1 MARKSYRRARP
12 NAAPPKAEQKPV
24 PGALSPEE
32 REAIKRQMTHDNLLN
47 MLHSQQLK
55 PIIAPSVDEL
65 RARYSLPVTR
75 GASKEE
81 RERLDVAF
89 DNSGVFD
96 QIQSSLTQHLTDMGQ
111 MPLTGFLG
119 YGALQNLAQEPLIR
133 ACVQTVADDLT
144 RKWIELVGGEESDA
158 ERVAKLDRL
167 QNRYHLQKVFH
178 DAAVMVG
185 LYGGAFIFIDT
196 GVAQNDLTYPLVI
209 NEDGWELR
217 QAKRLAFRVVDPVNV
232 TPCDYNCEDPL
243 AADYMQPRHWWVLGQ
258 KVHHS
263 RLLALVENEPPTL
276 LKPSYNFLGI
286 PRAQLLADY
295 VAHFKEARNHV
306 IDLAKKISLL
316 VFKTDTDQVF
326 ATPDGA
332 RMFDIKTSVLQRYR
346 DNNSIAVCDKER
358 EDIANVQTTIAG
370 ATDIVRQ
377 QLELVAAINRTP
389 AVKILA
395 ISPSGFNA
403 TGESDLKNYYDHVR
417 SQQELYRDAL
427 TKCLHA
433 IELKHF
439 NDIDAS
445 IDFEF
450 VELAEDNAT
459 AKTTNASMFAQTL
472 VNLIQNQV
480 ITAEEARQ
488 AVSNYP
494 DMGLDFLDG
503 LPPDG
508 PSTQM
513 LGGAEGDDPLAVALA
528 QLQAQQDT
536 PKAPPNAAP
545 PAPVAQGHNDADK
558 YNQAQIEA
566 DLREDKP
573 ESAPESTQSDRT
585 KRRA

>member
-12 NAAPPKAEQKPV
+12 RPEPPKAETKPV

-32 REAIKRQMTHDNLLN
+32 REFIKRQTVRENLLQL
-47 MLHSQQLK
+47 LHTPQ
-55 PIIAPSVDEL
+55 PNTFTVPSIEEV
-65 RARYSLPVTR
+65 RARYSLPVTM
-75 GASKEE
+75 GAPESV
-81 RERLDVAF
+81 REQLNLAF
-89 DNSGVFD
+89 DNVGGFA
-96 QIQSSLTQHLTDMGQ
+96 QIQSSLVQHLSDLGQ
-111 MPLTGFLG
+111 MPMASFLG

-144 RKWIELVGGEESDA
+144 RKWIEIVGGEEADA
-158 ERVAKLDRL
+158 ERVTKLDQL
-167 QNRYHLQKVFH
+167 QKRYHLQTVFH

-196 GVAQNDLTYPLVI
+196 GAAQEDLTYPLVI

-217 QAKRLAFRVVDPVNV
+217 QAKRIAFRVVDPVNV
-232 TPCDYNCEDPL
+232 TPCDYNCDNPL
-243 AADYMQPRHWWVLGQ
+243 AGDYMQPRHWWVLGQ

-295 VAHFKEARNHV
+295 VAHFKEARNYV

-326 ATPDGA
+326 ATPEGA

-358 EDIANVQTTIAG
+358 EDIANVQTSIAG

-427 TKCLHA
+427 IKCLHA

-439 NDIDAS
+439 NNIDAT

-450 VELAEDNAT
+450 VELAEDNAS
-459 AKTTNASMFAQTL
+459 AKATNANMFAQTL

-480 ITAEEARQ
+480 ISPEEARQ
-488 AVSNYP
+488 AVSNDP
-494 DMGLDFLDG
+494 DIGLDFLDG

-513 LGGAEGDDPLAVALA
+513 LGGAEGEDPVAAVLA
-528 QLQAQQDT
+528 QMQAKQD
-536 PKAPPNAAP
+536 APNAAP
-545 PAPVAQGHNDADK
+545 TAPAAQGHNDADK

-566 DLREDKP
+566 DLREDKQDA
-573 ESAPESTQSDRT
+573 APEGAKSN
-585 KRRA
+585 

>member
-12 NAAPPKAEQKPV
+12 RPEPPKAETKPV

-32 REAIKRQMTHDNLLN
+32 REFIKRQTVRENLLQL
-47 MLHSQQLK
+47 LHTPQ
-55 PIIAPSVDEL
+55 PNTFTVPSIEEV
-65 RARYSLPVTR
+65 RARYSLPVTM
-75 GASKEE
+75 GAPESV
-81 RERLDVAF
+81 REQLNLAF
-89 DNSGVFD
+89 DNVGGFA
-96 QIQSSLTQHLTDMGQ
+96 QIQSSLIQHLTDLGQ
-111 MPLTGFLG
+111 MPMASFLG

-144 RKWIELVGGEESDA
+144 RKWIEIIGGEEADA
-158 ERVAKLDRL
+158 ERVTKLDQL
-167 QNRYHLQKVFH
+167 QKRYHLQTVFH

-196 GVAQNDLTYPLVI
+196 GAEQEDLTYPLVI

-217 QAKRLAFRVVDPVNV
+217 QAKRIAFRVVDPVNV
-232 TPCDYNCEDPL
+232 TPCDYNCDNPL
-243 AADYMQPRHWWVLGQ
+243 AGDYMQPRHWWVLGQ

-427 TKCLHA
+427 IKCLHA

-439 NDIDAS
+439 NNIDAT

-450 VELAEDNAT
+450 VELAEDNAS
-459 AKTTNASMFAQTL
+459 AKATNANMFAQTL

-480 ITAEEARQ
+480 ISPEEARQ
-488 AVSNYP
+488 AVSNDP
-494 DMGLDFLDG
+494 DIGLDFLDG

-513 LGGAEGDDPLAVALA
+513 LGGAEGEDPVAAVLA
-528 QLQAQQDT
+528 QMQAKPD
-536 PKAPPNAAP
+536 APNTAP

-566 DLREDKP
+566 DLREDKQDA
-573 ESAPESTQSDRT
+573 APEGAKSN
-585 KRRA
+585 

>member
-12 NAAPPKAEQKPV
+12 DIASPKAEPKPV

-32 REAIKRQMTHDNLLN
+32 REFITRQTVRENLLQL
-47 MLHSQQLK
+47 LHTPQAS
-55 PIIAPSVDEL
+55 AFTVPSIEEV
-65 RARYSLPVTR
+65 RARYSLPVTM
-75 GASKEE
+75 GAPESV
-81 RERLDVAF
+81 REQLNLAF
-89 DNSGVFD
+89 DNVGGFA
-96 QIQSSLTQHLTDMGQ
+96 QIQSSLIQHLSDLGQ
-111 MPLTGFLG
+111 MPMASFLG

-144 RKWIELVGGEESDA
+144 RKWIKIIGGEEADA
-158 ERVAKLDRL
+158 ERVAKLEQL
-167 QNRYHLQKVFH
+167 QKRYHLQTVFH

-196 GVAQNDLTYPLVI
+196 GAAQEDLAYPLVI

-217 QAKRLAFRVVDPVNV
+217 QAKRIAFRVVDPVNV
-232 TPCDYNCEDPL
+232 TPCDYNCDNPL
-243 AADYMQPRHWWVLGQ
+243 AGDYMQPRHWWVLGQ

-346 DNNSIAVCDKER
+346 DNNAIAVCDKDR

-427 TKCLHA
+427 IKCLHA

-439 NDIDAS
+439 NNIDTT

-450 VELAEDNAT
+450 VELAEDNAS
-459 AKTTNASMFAQTL
+459 AKATNANMFAQTL
-472 VNLIQNQV
+472 VALIQNQV
-480 ITAEEARQ
+480 ISPEEARQ
-488 AVSNYP
+488 AVSNYS
-494 DMGLDFLDG
+494 DIGLDFLDG

-513 LGGAEGDDPLAVALA
+513 LGGVEGEDPVAAVLA
-528 QLQAQQDT
+528 QMQAKQD
-536 PKAPPNAAP
+536 APNTAP

-566 DLREDKP
+566 DLREDKQDA
-573 ESAPESTQSDRT
+573 APEGAKSN
-585 KRRA
+585 RA

>member
-12 NAAPPKAEQKPV
+12 RPEPPKAETKPV

-32 REAIKRQMTHDNLLN
+32 REFIKRQTVRENLLQL
-47 MLHSQQLK
+47 LHTPQ
-55 PIIAPSVDEL
+55 PSAATVPSIEEV
-65 RARYSLPVTR
+65 RARYSLPVTM
-75 GASKEE
+75 GAPESV
-81 RERLDVAF
+81 REQLNLAF
-89 DNSGVFD
+89 DNVGGFA
-96 QIQSSLTQHLTDMGQ
+96 QIQSSLVQHLSDLGQ
-111 MPLTGFLG
+111 MPMASFLG

-144 RKWIELVGGEESDA
+144 RKWIEIVGGEEADA
-158 ERVAKLDRL
+158 ERVTKLDQL
-167 QNRYHLQKVFH
+167 QKRYHLQTVFH

-196 GVAQNDLTYPLVI
+196 GAAQEDLTYPLVI

-217 QAKRLAFRVVDPVNV
+217 QAKRIAFRVVDPVNV
-232 TPCDYNCEDPL
+232 TPCDYNCDNPL
-243 AADYMQPRHWWVLGQ
+243 VGDYMQPRHWWVLGQ

-370 ATDIVRQ
+370 ATDVVRQ

-427 TKCLHA
+427 IKCLHA

-439 NDIDAS
+439 NNIDAT

-450 VELAEDNAT
+450 VELAEDNAS
-459 AKTTNASMFAQTL
+459 AKATNANMFAQTL

-480 ITAEEARQ
+480 ISPEEARQ
-488 AVSNYP
+488 AVSNDP
-494 DMGLDFLDG
+494 DIGLDFLDG

-513 LGGAEGDDPLAVALA
+513 LGGAEGEDPVAAVLA
-528 QLQAQQDT
+528 QMQAKQD
-536 PKAPPNAAP
+536 APNAAP
-545 PAPVAQGHNDADK
+545 AAPTAQGHNDADK

-566 DLREDKP
+566 DLREDKQDA
-573 ESAPESTQSDRT
+573 APEGAKSN
-585 KRRA
+585 

>member
-12 NAAPPKAEQKPV
+12 RPEPPKAETKPV

-32 REAIKRQMTHDNLLN
+32 RDAIKRQMALDNLLQL
-47 MLHSQQLK
+47 LHTPQ
-55 PIIAPSVDEL
+55 PSAATVPSIEEV
-65 RARYSLPVTR
+65 RARYSLPVTM
-75 GASKEE
+75 GAPESV
-81 RERLDVAF
+81 REQLNLAF
-89 DNSGVFD
+89 DNVGGFA
-96 QIQSSLTQHLTDMGQ
+96 QIQSSLVQHLSDLGQ
-111 MPLTGFLG
+111 MPMASFLG

-144 RKWIELVGGEESDA
+144 RKWIEIVGGEEADA
-158 ERVAKLDRL
+158 ERVTKLDQL
-167 QNRYHLQKVFH
+167 QKRYHLQTVFH

-196 GVAQNDLTYPLVI
+196 GAAQEDLTYPLVI

-217 QAKRLAFRVVDPVNV
+217 QAKRIAFRVVDPVNV
-232 TPCDYNCEDPL
+232 TPCDYNCDNPL
-243 AADYMQPRHWWVLGQ
+243 AGDYMQPRHWWVLGQ

-427 TKCLHA
+427 IKCLHA

-439 NDIDAS
+439 NNIDAT

-450 VELAEDNAT
+450 VELAEDNAS
-459 AKTTNASMFAQTL
+459 AKATNANMFAQTL

-480 ITAEEARQ
+480 ISPEEARQ
-488 AVSNYP
+488 AVSNDP
-494 DMGLDFLDG
+494 DIGLDFLDG

-513 LGGAEGDDPLAVALA
+513 LGGAEGEDPVAAVLA
-528 QLQAQQDT
+528 QMQAKPD
-536 PKAPPNAAP
+536 APNTAP

-566 DLREDKP
+566 DLREDKQDA
-573 ESAPESTQSDRT
+573 APEGAKSN
-585 KRRA
+585 

>member
-12 NAAPPKAEQKPV
+12 RPEPPKAETKPV

-32 REAIKRQMTHDNLLN
+32 REFIKRQTVRENLLQL
-47 MLHSQQLK
+47 LHTPQ
-55 PIIAPSVDEL
+55 PSAATVPSIEEV
-65 RARYSLPVTR
+65 RARYSLPVTM
-75 GASKEE
+75 GAPESV
-81 RERLDVAF
+81 REQLNLAF
-89 DNSGVFD
+89 DNVGGFA
-96 QIQSSLTQHLTDMGQ
+96 QIQSSLVQHLSDLGQ
-111 MPLTGFLG
+111 MPMASFLG

-144 RKWIELVGGEESDA
+144 RKWIEIVGGEEADA
-158 ERVAKLDRL
+158 ERVTKLDQL
-167 QNRYHLQKVFH
+167 QKRYHLQTVFH

-196 GVAQNDLTYPLVI
+196 GAAQEDLTYPLVI

-217 QAKRLAFRVVDPVNV
+217 QAKRIAFRVVDPVNV
-232 TPCDYNCEDPL
+232 TPCDYNCDNPL
-243 AADYMQPRHWWVLGQ
+243 VGDYMQPRHWWVLGQ

-427 TKCLHA
+427 IKCLHA

-439 NDIDAS
+439 NNIDAT

-450 VELAEDNAT
+450 VELAEDNAS
-459 AKTTNASMFAQTL
+459 AKATNANMFAQTL

-480 ITAEEARQ
+480 ISPEEARQ
-488 AVSNYP
+488 AVSNDP
-494 DMGLDFLDG
+494 DIGLDFLDG

-513 LGGAEGDDPLAVALA
+513 LGGAEGEDPVAAVLA
-528 QLQAQQDT
+528 QMQAKQD
-536 PKAPPNAAP
+536 APNAAP
-545 PAPVAQGHNDADK
+545 AAPTAQGHNDADK

-566 DLREDKP
+566 DLREDKQDA
-573 ESAPESTQSDRT
+573 APEGAKSN
-585 KRRA
+585 

>member
-12 NAAPPKAEQKPV
+12 RPEPSKAETKPV

-32 REAIKRQMTHDNLLN
+32 REFIKRQTVRENLLQL
-47 MLHSQQLK
+47 LHTPQ
-55 PIIAPSVDEL
+55 PNTFTVPSIEEV
-65 RARYSLPVTR
+65 RARYSLPVTM
-75 GASKEE
+75 GAPESV
-81 RERLDVAF
+81 REQLNLTF
-89 DNSGVFD
+89 DNVGGFA
-96 QIQSSLTQHLTDMGQ
+96 QIQSSLIQHLSDLGQ
-111 MPLTGFLG
+111 MPMASFLG

-144 RKWIELVGGEESDA
+144 RKWIEIIGGEEADA
-158 ERVAKLDRL
+158 ERVAKLDQL
-167 QNRYHLQKVFH
+167 QKRYHLQTVFH

-196 GVAQNDLTYPLVI
+196 GAEQEDLTYPLVI

-217 QAKRLAFRVVDPVNV
+217 QAKRIAFRVVDPVNV
-232 TPCDYNCEDPL
+232 TPCDYNCDNPL
-243 AADYMQPRHWWVLGQ
+243 AGDYMQPRHWWVLGQ

-346 DNNSIAVCDKER
+346 DNNAIAVCDKER

-427 TKCLHA
+427 IKCLHA

-439 NDIDAS
+439 NNIDAT

-450 VELAEDNAT
+450 VELAEDNAS
-459 AKTTNASMFAQTL
+459 AKATNANMFAQTL

-480 ITAEEARQ
+480 ISPEEARQ

-513 LGGAEGDDPLAVALA
+513 LGGAEGEDPVAAVLA
-528 QLQAQQDT
+528 QMQAKQD
-536 PKAPPNAAP
+536 APNTAP

-566 DLREDKP
+566 DLREDKQDA
-573 ESAPESTQSDRT
+573 APEGAKSN
-585 KRRA
+585 